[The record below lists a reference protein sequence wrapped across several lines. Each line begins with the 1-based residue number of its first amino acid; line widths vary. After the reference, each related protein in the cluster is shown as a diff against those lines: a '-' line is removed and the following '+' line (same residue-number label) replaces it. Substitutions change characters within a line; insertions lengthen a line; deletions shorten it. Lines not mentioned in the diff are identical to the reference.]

1 MKFILPSVL
10 FLSSFAWAAEIKVSR
25 MTNEGG
31 MDRSFLL
38 RSNYHSQVTLDCHSF
53 IQGLYLGPRSE
64 GQLLMLEPWECED
77 LYTRIRSSL
86 RSLQKHCIDV
96 EDVILS
102 DYSCL

>member
-1 MKFILPSVL
+1 MKIILLSVL
-10 FLSSFAWAAEIKVSR
+10 FLSSLASAAEIKVSR

-31 MDRSFLL
+31 MERSFLL
-38 RSNYHSQVTLDCHSF
+38 KSNYPVQVTLDCHSF
-53 IQGLYLGPRSE
+53 IQGLYLGPRSD

-77 LYTRIRSSL
+77 LYTRIRTSL

-96 EDVILS
+96 EDVVLS